1 MSITVGANKSKFVI
15 FGSGYDNVRA
25 DSGDG
30 MTSFMYS
37 CDYAAFDATG
47 QYLWVVTKQGEI
59 ADQKIRKL
67 DTTTWE
73 EVPHAFEN
81 MDVHSASTAGM
92 LTYVESEGSNL
103 GIMVLDDGVHAVV
116 FDLTTDEIYCEVAGN
131 LWNMVGYYLHATEV
145 NGIIRII
152 GCTMDNSMTTAPFA
166 TIDIENEA
174 YALNSQAGGWT
185 ISGFYND
192 TDITFANRNYGDRKA
207 LWGATINDGAGLTQ
221 LWGDYSIYNEDITL
235 DSFARDNNLYFPTK
249 INGIWQFGKYPI
261 PPDLDTPSPIGAIGI
276 NANTIVSPPVY
287 TRGKT
292 WASFL
297 MSDDSLAVTDFT
309 NYGILYTGD
318 SPKLT
323 PIAMSDP
330 LMVCA
335 GSDGYTYLARYK

>member
-1 MSITVGANKSKFVI
+1 MSYNIENLSFTI
-15 FGSGYDNVRA
+15 FGSGHDSTRN

-30 MTSFMYS
+30 MTSFLYS
-37 CDYAAFDATG
+37 CDYAAFDSTG
-47 QYLWVVTKQGEI
+47 QYLWVVTKNGEI

-81 MDVHSASTAGM
+81 VDVHSNATSGFLVSIENTN
-92 LTYVESEGSNL
+92 SNL
-103 GIMVLDDGVHAVV
+103 GVLVTDSNEIVV
-116 FDLTTDEIYCEVAGN
+116 FDLTTDTIYNTISGN
-131 LWNMVGYYLHATEV
+131 LYRIDPNYAPRATLVGDV
-145 NGIIRII
+145 IRII
-152 GCTMDNSMTTAPFA
+152 GASVDQSKYRAPYA
-166 TIDIENEA
+166 TINLTNNTYAMNE
-174 YALNSQAGGWT
+174 QPGGWT

-207 LWGATINDGAGLTQ
+207 LWGANILDGAGSVKT
-221 LWGDYSIYNEDITL
+221 WDDFYIYTDDITL
-235 DSFARDNNLYFPTK
+235 DSFAKDNYLYIPTK
-249 INGIWQFGKYPI
+249 VGDIWRFGKYSV
-261 PPDLDTPSPIGAIGI
+261 PPDFSTPPADYIGI
-276 NANTIVSPPVY
+276 NANTIASPPVY

-297 MSDDSLAVTDFT
+297 MSDNSLAVTDFT

-318 SPKLT
+318 SPTLT
-323 PIAMSDP
+323 PVAMSDP